1 MILSVF
7 EEHCVGATVE
17 LNGRRSSLRRG
28 CKCMIHTLS
37 CCFTASRAAFIH
49 PHVCGVTVTAEKCQ
63 QRQKK
68 KKKIIHDFCR
78 IRIDSTFPAARSSSV
93 SYRITGLCGVCVT
106 CVILSSV
113 TSSRTFLC
121 FRAEITSTLDSSLS
135 RHAQSVFCL
144 NVADM

>member
-68 KKKIIHDFCR
+68 IKKSFMTSAESGLIRLFLQLVAAVCR
-78 IRIDSTFPAARSSSV
+78 IV
-93 SYRITGLCGVCVT
+93 SQVFVVCVSP
-106 CVILSSV
+106 VSSCRP
-113 TSSRTFLC
+113 SHHHERL
-121 FRAEITSTLDSSLS
+121 
-135 RHAQSVFCL
+135 SVFVQKSPRLSARLCL
-144 NVADM
+144 VTHRASFVLT